1 MRQCDVDTT
10 AKTVR
15 VTDRDAFKPK
25 REASYRSVPV
35 SAELCSKLAALA
47 VKPQERLFTTDAKAP
62 YQFWLHRFQA
72 AQRAAGLSGK
82 LTFHDLRRA
91 VADRLRRGNVPLDA
105 YCTYMGHAAITGLR
119 HYATVDEGDLRKAH
133 AAAMAGGRRRT

>member
-1 MRQCDVDTT
+1 MG
-10 AKTVR
+10 
-15 VTDRDAFKPK
+15 
-25 REASYRSVPV
+25 
-35 SAELCSKLAALA
+35 SARNWGCRKLAALA

-72 AQRAAGLSGK
+72 AQRAAGLSNK

-105 YCTYMGHAAITGLR
+105 YCTYLGHAAITGLL

-133 AAAMAGGRRRT
+133 GAVMAGGAAT